1 MNLVSTV
8 ETAKTSDA
16 MQDKFGFDLSH
27 LMTGVKHFDLENSEE
42 MAKFAQ
48 LIQMQQQTEM
58 KKILELITPNQED
71 RNSMTVEAINLGK
84 PELKADETM
93 TFDYFIET
101 CKI

>member
-48 LIQMQQQTEM
+48 LIQMQQRTEM
-58 KKILELITPNQED
+58 QKILELITPPLED
-71 RNSMTVEAINLGK
+71 VNAMIVEAINLGK
-84 PELKADETM
+84 PQIKADDTM
-93 TFDYFIET
+93 TFEYFIET